1 MDNSNFSPITALDVM
16 EKTIKGLIKHGKRIL
31 TPESVVDFLR
41 IQKNE
46 LLGGDE

>member
-1 MDNSNFSPITALDVM
+1 MKIPASDKSEWDGNPQ
-16 EKTIKGLIKHGKRIL
+16 KTIKGLIKHGKRIL